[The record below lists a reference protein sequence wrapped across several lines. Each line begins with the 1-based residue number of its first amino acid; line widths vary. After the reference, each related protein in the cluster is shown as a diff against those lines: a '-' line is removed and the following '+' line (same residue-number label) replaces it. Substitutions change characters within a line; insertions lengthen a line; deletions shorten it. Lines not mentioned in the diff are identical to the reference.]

1 MNISEEQYI
10 KEKLACRDAVLRLRE
25 NPDFQKIVLEGYI
38 TEVPKGIITALAYT
52 PKAGTKSVL
61 LEKLTSISH
70 FKQFLEGIV
79 DEANRLEEEL
89 NNREESF
96 DD

>member
-1 MNISEEQYI
+1 MNINEEQYF

-52 PKAGTKSVL
+52 PKADTKSVL

-79 DEANRLEEEL
+79 DEANRLEEAQED
-89 NNREESF
+89 NI
-96 DD
+96 